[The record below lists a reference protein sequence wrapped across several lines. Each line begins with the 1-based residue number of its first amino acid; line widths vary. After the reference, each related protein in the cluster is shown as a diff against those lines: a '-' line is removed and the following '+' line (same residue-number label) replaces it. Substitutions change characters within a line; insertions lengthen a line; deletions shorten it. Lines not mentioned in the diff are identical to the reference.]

1 MLGRGSGPCQGASGR
16 LSASLRDCAAA
27 SFLLPFL
34 CVSLWMSS
42 WIQGASGATHTFL
55 LLVRDRLQGDQ
66 TRSAPRQE
74 PLPLK
79 ISQPRRHLQGKP
91 LLPPGGVAGQL
102 GRGLSQHSP
111 GTERGSFGVFA
122 PPGLWA
128 RHLHDLLPPAVDAWR
143 HNVDGEDQPQADDL
157 GSRFDALAPLVG
169 QQALQRQPCAAAA
182 HVPGSDPSWGGT
194 NGDTPPLLSPVPIPS
209 PHGAV

>member
-16 LSASLRDCAAA
+16 LTASLRDRAAA

-55 LLVRDRLQGDQ
+55 LLVRDRLQGDR
-66 TRSAPRQE
+66 TRSAPHQE

-91 LLPPGGVAGQL
+91 LQPPRRGRRAAGTGFVQAQPWYREGQL
-102 GRGLSQHSP
+102 WGFCTARALSS
-111 GTERGSFGVFA
+111 
-122 PPGLWA
+122 
-128 RHLHDLLPPAVDAWR
+128 
-143 HNVDGEDQPQADDL
+143 
-157 GSRFDALAPLVG
+157 AL
-169 QQALQRQPCAAAA
+169 
-182 HVPGSDPSWGGT
+182 T
-194 NGDTPPLLSPVPIPS
+194 
-209 PHGAV
+209 

>member
-16 LSASLRDCAAA
+16 LSASLRDRAAA

-55 LLVRDRLQGDQ
+55 LLVRDRLQGDR

-91 LLPPGGVAGQL
+91 LQPPRRGCRAAGTGVCPE
-102 GRGLSQHSP
+102 HSP

-122 PPGLWA
+122 PPG
-128 RHLHDLLPPAVDAWR
+128 P
-143 HNVDGEDQPQADDL
+143 
-157 GSRFDALAPLVG
+157 
-169 QQALQRQPCAAAA
+169 
-182 HVPGSDPSWGGT
+182 
-194 NGDTPPLLSPVPIPS
+194 
-209 PHGAV
+209 